1 MKSSFSLS
9 GATPRQV
16 RGHGRDGPRVARSG
30 SLERRTAPR
39 AAGRTP
45 WACAEPRSTPRHP
58 ASISAQ
64 TLYDRDPPRRTPS
77 LPPPWPPPWPPPLNT
92 PWRPLWPGSTGRRF
106 PPGSRMGPD
115 WNPACPAGGR
125 EGEWARRSQGI
136 KAERAQQP
144 QEASLAHQLL
154 SHTPWGSNK
163 PPNLTSP
170 GRCCRC
176 CSGQGASFPT
186 RPSWR
191 HTARKCLAPR
201 QPWASERTE
210 GKCSPGCIPGQL
222 ERWKLSPSRLQ
233 CPQCTT
239 YWKAPPPRSC
249 LENVVLTLGGV
260 REPSWAETYSAF
272 LFRN

>member
-1 MKSSFSLS
+1 MGLRGAPVHSAPPGLHLGPDPIRPRPTSPDPALAPSL
-9 GATPRQV
+9 AP
-16 RGHGRDGPRVARSG
+16 
-30 SLERRTAPR
+30 SLEHTVKTALAR
-39 AAGRTP
+39 LN
-45 WACAEPRSTPRHP
+45 WAPVSTRIP
-58 ASISAQ
+58 
-64 TLYDRDPPRRTPS
+64 
-77 LPPPWPPPWPPPLNT
+77 NG
-92 PWRPLWPGSTGRRF
+92 PGLE
-106 PPGSRMGPD
+106 
-115 WNPACPAGGR
+115 PACPAGGR

-222 ERWKLSPSRLQ
+222 ERWKPSPSRLQ